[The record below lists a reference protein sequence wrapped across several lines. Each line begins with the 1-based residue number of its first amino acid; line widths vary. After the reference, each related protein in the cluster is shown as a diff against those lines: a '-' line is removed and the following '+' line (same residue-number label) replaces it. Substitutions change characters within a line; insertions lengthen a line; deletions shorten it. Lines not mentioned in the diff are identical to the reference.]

1 MVLDLFDTIVN
12 WDANQLPTME
22 WRGRMIHST
31 LPWILPIV
39 ERALGSRVSQDV
51 FLNAYTAVIEE
62 INDVRERLGIEITCL
77 ERFERTLDRIE
88 ITGSERHKLAEELRN
103 VHMAGVRRITSAPAP
118 RVEAIKRMAPR
129 YRLGLLSNF
138 DDTETGYGVMD
149 DTGVRNLFEAIIISA
164 EVGLRKPNP
173 RIFEQMLEK
182 MDLGAGDV
190 LFVGDTPHHDV
201 AGSKAIGMS
210 AAWINCHGAPMP
222 EGLPAP
228 DIVISDLAELP
239 SILGC

>member
-1 MVLDLFDTIVN
+1 VVLDLFDTIVN

-22 WRGRMIHST
+22 WRGRTIHST
-31 LPWILPIV
+31 LPWIFPIV
-39 ERALGSRVSQDV
+39 ERALGNRVSEDV

-62 INDVRERLGIEITCL
+62 INDARERLGIEITCL

-88 ITGSERHKLAEELRN
+88 IADPERHKLAEELRSA
-103 VHMAGVRRITSAPAP
+103 HMAGVRRITSAPAP
-118 RVEAIKRMAPR
+118 RVDAIRRIAPH

-173 RIFEQMLEK
+173 LIFERMLEK
-182 MDLGAGDV
+182 MDLPAGDI
-190 LFVGDTPHHDV
+190 LFVGDTAHHDV

-210 AAWINCHGAPMP
+210 AAWINRHSARMP
-222 EGLPAP
+222 EGLPSP
-228 DIVISDLAELP
+228 DIEIRDLAELP
-239 SILGC
+239 PVLGC